1 MSKNQPENKTVTV
14 TLELPK
20 NIVDLVNASA
30 PDAEEYLRQTLIEGI
45 KADLDN
51 ESVFTEN
58 LRQKYKI
65 A

>member
-1 MSKNQPENKTVTV
+1 MKKHQSENESESV

-20 NIVDLVNASA
+20 NILDLVNASA
-30 PDAEEYLRQTLIEGI
+30 PDLKEYLVRTLIEGV

-51 ESVFTEN
+51 QAVFTEN
-58 LRQKYKI
+58 LREKYKI